1 MANLVC
7 LSGAAFGCCSV
18 SLPGL
23 PLFAAKEGRTLPRFR
38 SVIARTLQFLIAA
51 FSVSFAVLAQTPSGD
66 VVISA
71 DTTWPS
77 ANYALTSL
85 RVQSGA
91 VLTVGG
97 GSVVTVTNGIVVTGG
112 SSVVLQ
118 SANNTAQVN
127 GA

>member
-1 MANLVC
+1 MLFCFSTWPATVCRQRRKNLA
-7 LSGAAFGCCSV
+7 SI
-18 SLPGL
+18 P
-23 PLFAAKEGRTLPRFR
+23 P
-38 SVIARTLQFLIAA
+38 VIARTLQFLIAA
-51 FSVSFAVLAQTPSGD
+51 LSVSFAVLAQTPSGD